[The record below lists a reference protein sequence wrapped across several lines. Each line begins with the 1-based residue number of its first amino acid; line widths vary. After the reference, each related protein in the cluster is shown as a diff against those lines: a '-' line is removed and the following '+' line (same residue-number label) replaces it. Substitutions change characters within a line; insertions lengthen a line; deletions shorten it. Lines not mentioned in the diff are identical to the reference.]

1 MLKTS
6 ARSELCLRLV
16 GFSLAGSSTR
26 ESTFWRVSAVSAA
39 IVIGRQRSKLRG
51 MGCEQDKD
59 DETGSKD
66 GA

>member
-16 GFSLAGSSTR
+16 FSLAGSSTR

-39 IVIGRQRSKLRG
+39 IVRVEQRSKLG
-51 MGCEQDKD
+51 GTGWEQDKG
-59 DETGSKD
+59 EEMGSRD